1 MKKSLL
7 IAAFALGTYMVSAQA
22 PEKMSYQAVVRNATG
37 QLIQNQNVGI
47 KASVLQ
53 NSATGAVVYS
63 ETLSGTTNAN
73 GLVSL
78 AIGSGTILSGTF
90 ASIDWSTGNYYLK
103 TETDPT
109 GGTNYT
115 IAGTSQLLSVPYAMY
130 AKNAGFKLPYAG
142 TSSADIVP
150 FKITNSGASSNS
162 AGYFENTS
170 STNVAPAIS
179 GINNSV
185 GGFGTGVYGQAQ
197 SNPSSSG
204 VLSTAVRG
212 TIMGT
217 GTLGIAISGRAAYGW
232 GVSGDTDDGTG
243 VRGLAS
249 GTGTAGLF
257 ISSNTGK
264 ALVTNGALKFSGI
277 NEGAGKVLTSDAT
290 GNATWQ
296 DPAGSGSGWSLEGNT
311 VTDYDFIGTL
321 NDKPLRFKI
330 NNEKAGAI
338 GRKDT
343 SFGFYSYNGTSEL
356 YNSAFGS
363 GALGDNTT
371 GAFNTAIG
379 ATALNYNTKGS
390 NNIAV
395 GSAALFNN
403 KEGNYNIATGNN
415 ALHNNTDGSNNIAM
429 GTNALYAN
437 TTGIQNVAI
446 GANSISVN
454 TTGNYNV
461 ATGTEALQSNTGSWN
476 VANGHQALKAN
487 TTGNSNIAIGANSLG
502 SNVGGS
508 NNVAMGSSALQAN
521 KTGIQNIAIGEIA
534 LSNNVS
540 GSGNVAIGYQ
550 TLFIGAAGSHNTA
563 VGHNAD
569 VLSDNLS
576 NATAIG
582 FDAFVSASNKIR
594 LGNGGVTVIEGQV
607 PFSNVSDERF
617 KYDIKNNVPGLDF
630 IKKLKPVTYYI
641 DTEKM
646 DSFLKTGAIS
656 NSKSTTSSNKQMN
669 TGFLAQEVAKTAAEL
684 GYSFDGV
691 HAPTNDK
698 DYYSIA
704 YSQFVMP
711 LVKAVQEQQVMI
723 ETLEKRIEEL
733 EKK

>member
-63 ETLSGTTNAN
+63 ETLSGTTNAI

-130 AKNAGFKLPYAG
+130 AK
-142 TSSADIVP
+142 TS
-150 FKITNSGASSNS
+150 
-162 AGYFENTS
+162 
-170 STNVAPAIS
+170 
-179 GINNSV
+179 
-185 GGFGTGVYGQAQ
+185 
-197 SNPSSSG
+197 
-204 VLSTAVRG
+204 
-212 TIMGT
+212 
-217 GTLGIAISGRAAYGW
+217 
-232 GVSGDTDDGTG
+232 
-243 VRGLAS
+243 
-249 GTGTAGLF
+249 
-257 ISSNTGK
+257 
-264 ALVTNGALKFSGI
+264 
-277 NEGAGKVLTSDAT
+277 
-290 GNATWQ
+290 
-296 DPAGSGSGWSLEGNT
+296 GSGSGSGTGWSLAGNT
-311 VTDYDFIGTL
+311 VTDADFIGTI
-321 NDKPLRFKI
+321 NDKPLKFKI
-330 NNEKAGAI
+330 NNLDAGVI
-338 GRKDT
+338 SKSNT
-343 SFGFYSYNGTSEL
+343 SFGYNTLTVIGNGNG
-356 YNSAFGS
+356 NSAFGQN
-363 GALGDNTT
+363 ALKKNTD
-371 GAFNTAIG
+371 
-379 ATALNYNTKGS
+379 GS
-390 NNIAV
+390 NNTAF
-395 GSAALFNN
+395 GSAALFANTEGNDNVATGSGALLSNTTGSNN
-403 KEGNYNIATGNN
+403 VATGSNTLVNNNGNYNIATGSN
-415 ALHNNTDGSNNIAM
+415 ALRSNTDGSNNIAM

-437 TTGIQNVAI
+437 TAGIQNIAI
-446 GANSISVN
+446 GANALSVN
-454 TTGNYNV
+454 TAGNYNV
-461 ATGTEALQSNTGSWN
+461 ATGTEALNKN
-476 VANGHQALKAN
+476 IGH
-487 TTGNSNIAIGANSLG
+487 
-502 SNVGGS
+502 
-508 NNVAMGSSALQAN
+508 
-521 KTGIQNIAIGEIA
+521 
-534 LSNNVS
+534 
-540 GSGNVAIGYQ
+540 GNVAIGHKSLITNSTGEYNAA
-550 TLFIGAAGSHNTA
+550 IGLGAMFNNITGTSNTA
-563 VGHNAD
+563 LGTAALESNLYGSRNVAIGNDAD
-569 VLSDNLS
+569 VLTNNLS

-582 FDAFVSASNKIR
+582 YFAKVSASNKIR
-594 LGNGGVTVIEGQV
+594 LGNNDVTVIEGQV

-617 KYDIKNNVPGLDF
+617 KYDIKNNVPGLVF
-630 IKKLKPVTYYI
+630 IKKLKPVTYYM

-646 DSFLKTGAIS
+646 GSFLKTGTIT

>member
-130 AKNAGFKLPYAG
+130 AK
-142 TSSADIVP
+142 TS
-150 FKITNSGASSNS
+150 
-162 AGYFENTS
+162 
-170 STNVAPAIS
+170 
-179 GINNSV
+179 
-185 GGFGTGVYGQAQ
+185 
-197 SNPSSSG
+197 
-204 VLSTAVRG
+204 
-212 TIMGT
+212 
-217 GTLGIAISGRAAYGW
+217 
-232 GVSGDTDDGTG
+232 
-243 VRGLAS
+243 
-249 GTGTAGLF
+249 
-257 ISSNTGK
+257 
-264 ALVTNGALKFSGI
+264 
-277 NEGAGKVLTSDAT
+277 
-290 GNATWQ
+290 
-296 DPAGSGSGWSLEGNT
+296 GSGSGNSGWSLAGNT
-311 VTDYDFIGTL
+311 VTDSDFIGTI
-321 NDKPLRFKI
+321 NDKPLRFKMWNAI
-330 NNEKAGAI
+330 AGVVS
-338 GRKDT
+338 KDNT
-343 SFGFYSYNGTSEL
+343 SFGYASLNEFGTGKF
-356 YNSAFGS
+356 NSAFGQAALKSNENGSNNVAIGTAALFANSNGRDNIAS
-363 GALGDNTT
+363 GYQALTSNREGNNNIASGTYSLFYNTT
-371 GAFNTAIG
+371 G
-379 ATALNYNTKGS
+379 S
-390 NNIAV
+390 DNIAN
-395 GSAALFNN
+395 GFSALVNN
-403 KEGNYNIATGNN
+403 NGNYNIATGSN
-415 ALHNNTDGSNNIAM
+415 ALRSNTDGSNNIAM

-437 TTGIQNVAI
+437 TAGIQNIAI
-446 GANSISVN
+446 GANALSVN
-454 TTGNYNV
+454 TAGNYNV
-461 ATGTEALQSNTGSWN
+461 ATGTEALNKN
-476 VANGHQALKAN
+476 IGH
-487 TTGNSNIAIGANSLG
+487 
-502 SNVGGS
+502 
-508 NNVAMGSSALQAN
+508 
-521 KTGIQNIAIGEIA
+521 
-534 LSNNVS
+534 
-540 GSGNVAIGYQ
+540 GNVAIGHKSLITNSTGEYNAA
-550 TLFIGAAGSHNTA
+550 IGLGAMFNNITGTSNTA
-563 VGHNAD
+563 LGTAALESNLYGSRNVAIGNDAD
-569 VLSDNLS
+569 VLTNNLS

-582 FDAFVSASNKIR
+582 YFAKVSASNKIR
-594 LGNGGVTVIEGQV
+594 LGNNDVTVIEGQV

-617 KYDIKNNVPGLDF
+617 KYDIKNNVPGLVF
-630 IKKLKPVTYYI
+630 IKKLKPVTYYM

-646 DSFLKTGAIS
+646 GSFLKTGTIT